1 MKVGCV
7 EDLGDIILEEIGGKY
22 DIISVLAGLDD
33 IWKIFMYLI
42 NEYDIAFDFIDID
55 KSGKDCAYYL
65 SVISYNN
72 EYEVNIEP
80 AYNYAKGTYFSTDG
94 KVYVDKDIYPEYIKD
109 ISKNKYVMPIIET
122 WSIGVD
128 DDENPDFNFCID
140 DDEMGFCVC
149 HDCKDGHHSEF
160 KYRGNKK
167 LSGADI
173 NKILHNHGW
182 N

>member
-1 MKVGCV
+1 M
-7 EDLGDIILEEIGGKY
+7 
-22 DIISVLAGLDD
+22 
-33 IWKIFMYLI
+33 
-42 NEYDIAFDFIDID
+42 
-55 KSGKDCAYYL
+55 

-122 WSIGVD
+122 WSIGVE

-140 DDEMGFCVC
+140 D
-149 HDCKDGHHSEF
+149 
-160 KYRGNKK
+160 
-167 LSGADI
+167 ADI